1 MKVRFWAAPG
11 AALLVAVLMLGIGLS
26 GCKSEGGGGTTDGQD
41 TVRTDTVPEIVYN
54 RYWNDLARMVGGMPP
69 LPGSVLA
76 RLDTTEFARSHRA
89 FWDEKWGFRDTNLL
103 VKMAAWARQEFPRE
117 HESTGNALYPL
128 SGSDVMHIHQFYPN
142 AKHYVFFALE
152 TEGTLMDSAF
162 IHSLSAQELQTGLVA
177 QQKSLAD
184 IFRLTFQ
191 ITQYMGRD
199 LGRSRLDGQQPI
211 ILAFLAR
218 TGNEVLNVEP
228 ITLTRNAQ
236 VEVMPT
242 QMRTRVPQ
250 DSIITG
256 LRYTFR
262 RQRGAPVQT
271 LDYWCLQIED
281 QYINRN
287 YPYFVTYIKNL
298 KPARVYFKAASYL
311 MHYDEYKLT
320 QQAILDASEF
330 ILQDDSGFPY
340 QRLKDGPFDITLYGD
355 YDKPKLAQWGTLQ
368 PELKRIYQTDT
379 TIRDLPFGLGYTN
392 NDHNCNM
399 QIARRRAGN

>member
-1 MKVRFWAAPG
+1 
-11 AALLVAVLMLGIGLS
+11 
-26 GCKSEGGGGTTDGQD
+26 
-41 TVRTDTVPEIVYN
+41 
-54 RYWNDLARMVGGMPP
+54 
-69 LPGSVLA
+69 
-76 RLDTTEFARSHRA
+76 
-89 FWDEKWGFRDTNLL
+89 
-103 VKMAAWARQEFPRE
+103 MAAWARQEFPRE
-117 HESTGNALYPL
+117 YESEGVALYPL

-162 IHSLSAQELQTGLVA
+162 INGLSAQDLQTGLVA

-218 TGNEVLNVEP
+218 TGNEVMNVEP
-228 ITLTRNAQ
+228 IRLMPDASVQ
-236 VEVMPT
+236 VLPT
-242 QMRTRVPQ
+242 QFSPRVPQ
-250 DSIITG
+250 DSVITG

-262 RQRGAPVQT
+262 KRKGAPVQT

-281 QYINRN
+281 KYITRN
-287 YPYFVTYIKNL
+287 YPYFITYLRNL
-298 KPARVYFKAASYL
+298 RPTRTYFKAASYL
-311 MHYDEYKLT
+311 MHYDEYKQT
-320 QQAILDASEF
+320 QQAILDASDF

-340 QRLKDGPFDITLYGD
+340 RRLKDGPWDLTLYGA
-355 YDKPKLAQWGTLQ
+355 YDKPKLAQWGTFQ
-368 PELKRIYQTDT
+368 AELKRIYQTDT

-392 NDHNCNM
+392 REHNCNM
-399 QIARRRAGN
+399 QVARRRAEGGR